1 MLLILPPSDTQRP
14 APDHGRPVDLEGL
27 SFPELTPTRA
37 RILDAL
43 VETSARADAFEC
55 LLVRP
60 SMAEDVARNTALPDL
75 PTMPALQVYIGPLH
89 QGLDASTFSAAAR
102 ERAQRSLV
110 VTSALWGARRP
121 SDRIPPYRLDVCAR
135 LVGMDRLEPTWRTVL
150 PDVLAEAAGPSGV
163 VIDLRSGSYQA
174 IGLPTGLGDRTISL
188 HVEQHVAGGRR
199 IGDVIAKR
207 VRGKAARHLLEA
219 DAEPETVDDVADLL
233 ADRWPVQPRPPAR
246 RGQPS
251 RLSLTADA

>member
-1 MLLILPPSDTQRP
+1 MPRRRPRTRLRAKAGRRRRARRRSSLRSTSTTPSGSPSGARPTSARTGADRPDPARATPRRTGAGFLVPARCRARLMLLILPPSDTQRP

-75 PTMPALQVYIGPLH
+75 PTMPALQVYSGPLH

-110 VTSALWGARRP
+110 VTSALWGASRP
-121 SDRIPPYRLDVCAR
+121 RCRSPPER
-135 LVGMDRLEPTWRTVL
+135 
-150 PDVLAEAAGPSGV
+150 
-163 VIDLRSGSYQA
+163 QA
-174 IGLPTGLGDRTISL
+174 
-188 HVEQHVAGGRR
+188 V
-199 IGDVIAKR
+199 
-207 VRGKAARHLLEA
+207 
-219 DAEPETVDDVADLL
+219 
-233 ADRWPVQPRPPAR
+233 
-246 RGQPS
+246 
-251 RLSLTADA
+251 